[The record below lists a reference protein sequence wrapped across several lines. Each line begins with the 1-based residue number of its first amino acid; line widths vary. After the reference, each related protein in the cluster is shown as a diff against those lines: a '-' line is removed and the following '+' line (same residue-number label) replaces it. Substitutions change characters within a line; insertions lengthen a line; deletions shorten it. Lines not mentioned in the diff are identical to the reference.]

1 MAAIVAQ
8 RFTNVPQTEASA
20 SPIQPKLGMNKMNGS
35 DEEKVKFKVELDDNF
50 N

>member
-8 RFTNVPQTEASA
+8 RFNNVPQTEASA
-20 SPIQPKLGMNKMNGS
+20 VPIQPKLGMNKMNGS

-50 N
+50 T